1 MKKDLLNL
9 LDNIQEH
16 GEELPKSE
24 RYLLIDGLNLF
35 FRNFSAINAV
45 NSIGVHIGG

>member
-1 MKKDLLNL
+1 MKKNLLNL

-16 GEELPKSE
+16 GEETPQSE

-35 FRNFSAINAV
+35 FFEILVQSMQLIQTE
-45 NSIGVHIGG
+45 SI

>member
-9 LDNIQEH
+9 LDTVQEH
-16 GEELPKSE
+16 GEELPQSE

-35 FRNFSAINAV
+35 FRKF
-45 NSIGVHIGG
+45 